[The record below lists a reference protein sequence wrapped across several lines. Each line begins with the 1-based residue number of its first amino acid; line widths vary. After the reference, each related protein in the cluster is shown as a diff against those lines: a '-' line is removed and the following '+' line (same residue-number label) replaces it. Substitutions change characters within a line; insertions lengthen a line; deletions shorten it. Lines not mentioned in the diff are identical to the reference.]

1 MRHALLPEPEATHTP
16 LLEDRVDA
24 GRRLAAALRKY
35 RGPGTVVLGIP
46 RGGVPVAAEIAR
58 QLGAKLD
65 VIVARKIPA
74 PVSPEYAIG
83 AVTADGAR
91 YLSSEALWSLGVSQ
105 PYVDAASER
114 EVREALERHHRYHAH
129 LPAQPLQGAVAIVV
143 DDGLA
148 TGATVCAAVRAV
160 RRQRPARLVV
170 AVPVGTAEACQLLG
184 EEADEIVCLYQ
195 PEPFHAVGLHYRD
208 FHPTGE
214 SEVIELLEEAGRR
227 AGGSAPA

>member
-1 MRHALLPEPEATHTP
+1 
-16 LLEDRVDA
+16 
-24 GRRLAAALRKY
+24 
-35 RGPGTVVLGIP
+35 VVLGIP

-74 PVSPEYAIG
+74 PMSPEFAIG

-91 YLSSEALWSLGVSQ
+91 YLSSEALWSLGVAQ
-105 PYVDAASER
+105 AYLDAATER
-114 EVREALERHHRYHAH
+114 EVKEALERHRRYHQH
-129 LPAQPLQGAVAIVV
+129 LPAEPLQGKVAIVV

-160 RRQRPARLVV
+160 RRQRPAKLVV
-170 AVPVGTAEACQLLG
+170 AVPVGSAEACQLL
-184 EEADEIVCLYQ
+184 ESEADDVVCIHQ

-208 FHPTGE
+208 FEPTRDA
-214 SEVIELLEEAGRR
+214 EVLELLHEARDR
-227 AGGSAPA
+227 AAGSPPA